1 MERSVKGIAK
11 LLYWLSLVF
20 LLMIPVSLVLTAG
33 AYGGWL
39 PVNGAGVFAT
49 LVNSTISNLF
59 HAGLLLGLSR
69 VISLLEKLLKQR
81 DESEAL

>member
-1 MERSVKGIAK
+1 MGRSVKGIAK

-39 PVNGAGVFAT
+39 PGTGAGVFAT
-49 LVNSTISNLF
+49 LVNSTISNLL

-69 VISLLEKLLKQR
+69 VISLLEKLVKQR

>member
-1 MERSVKGIAK
+1 MGRSVKGIAK

-39 PVNGAGVFAT
+39 PANSARVFAT

-69 VISLLEKLLKQR
+69 VISLLEKLVKQR